1 MNPLM
6 VALAISIAGNCFL
19 GWAYL
24 GQRDTAVVAVER
36 TEQATGAAVA
46 CSAGVDELQTKAETR
61 RLEAAPKVEAAKQAA
76 VAGNK
81 KADVILT
88 TPATTPGDD
97 CKSAADRIDTW
108 WADRGSK

>member
-24 GQRDTAVVAVER
+24 GQRDKAVVAVVK

-46 CSAGVDELQTKAETR
+46 CSAGVEDLQTKAETR
-61 RLEAAPKVEAAKQAA
+61 RLESAPKVEAAKQAA
-76 VAGNK
+76 VASNK
-81 KADVILT
+81 KADVIMA

-97 CKSAADRIDTW
+97 CKSAADRVDAW
-108 WADRGSK
+108 WADRGTK